1 MLSCH
6 QANTICRV
14 GRFDWLIST
23 VSVFTCAKDSV
34 LFFSLSVFFFS
45 LGRLGQSSCE
55 NDEYLCGNGKC
66 VPRSWRCNGL
76 DECGDNTDE
85 RICAAPPTPAR
96 VSLCPP
102 GTLQCSDIQSTR
114 CLPASLRCNGARDC
128 PDGSDEAHC
137 PDTSC
142 GKRLVNFYGTFAS
155 PDFFRPNRSS
165 GTDLHC
171 MWFLD
176 TQV

>member
-1 MLSCH
+1 MLNCH

-34 LFFSLSVFFFS
+34 LFFSLSVFFS

-114 CLPASLRCNGARDC
+114 CLPVSLRCNGARDC